1 MTKPVKYKGPQ
12 VLDDEEFAEIEGVLD
27 LILPERLRERLSSS
41 FFDYLWSCHHRPP
54 HKAAVSERLKAM
66 KKAALELRKTLT
78 EDPIEAAA
86 RAAAKAAMDEL
97 FEKYH
102 GKTIPGDALR
112 ATMRALLEKLPDST
126 IKVVAEEDFKNLSDG
141 DDKALQRRQSERI
154 LDERAVRYWV
164 EGQILRRTGIDVA
177 DLAEQLD
184 QLCAFIDARE
194 KSKGG
199 RPRDKAW
206 DELMLNLAAAYEEAT
221 GKQATVT
228 ENEHRAGAGERYS
241 GPFVRVA
248 AIVDQEATSAVS
260 FTGVT
265 PRPNSA
271 LGPALQRVLKSR
283 RTRERSKTN

>member
-1 MTKPVKYKGPQ
+1 MTKSVKRIRPMRW
-12 VLDDEEFAEIEGVLD
+12 LDDEVFAKV
-27 LILPERLRERLSSS
+27 ERELGLESPNETLRNRVDSCV
-41 FFDYLWSCHHRPP
+41 FDYIWFSQHRPP
-54 HKAAVSERLKAM
+54 YEAAVSDRLDAINE
-66 KKAALELRKTLT
+66 AALRLRKTLT
-78 EDPIEAAA
+78 EDPIDAAA

-97 FEKYH
+97 FKKYH
-102 GKTIPGDALR
+102 GKIIPRDTLR
-112 ATMRALLEKLPDST
+112 ATMRALHDKLPDST
-126 IKVVAEEDFKNLSDG
+126 TKVAVEELLSDG
-141 DDKALQRRQSERI
+141 DDKALQQTQSERI
-154 LDERAVRYWV
+154 DERAVCNWV
-164 EGQILRRTGIDVA
+164 KWQILHRTGIDVA

-271 LGPALQRVLKSR
+271 LGPALRRVLKSR

>member
-1 MTKPVKYKGPQ
+1 
-12 VLDDEEFAEIEGVLD
+12 
-27 LILPERLRERLSSS
+27 
-41 FFDYLWSCHHRPP
+41 
-54 HKAAVSERLKAM
+54 
-66 KKAALELRKTLT
+66 
-78 EDPIEAAA
+78 
-86 RAAAKAAMDEL
+86 
-97 FEKYH
+97 
-102 GKTIPGDALR
+102 
-112 ATMRALLEKLPDST
+112 
-126 IKVVAEEDFKNLSDG
+126 
-141 DDKALQRRQSERI
+141 
-154 LDERAVRYWV
+154 
-164 EGQILRRTGIDVA
+164 
-177 DLAEQLD
+177 
-184 QLCAFIDARE
+184 IDARE

-271 LGPALQRVLKSR
+271 LGPALRRVLKSR